1 MHVALTLPNTVSRQD
16 APAWGAQQG
25 FDALSSDALNT
36 SFFMPASQQAV
47 TSSVAVEGLNAATFS
62 TSLKAIA
69 EEHRIA
75 LKLNEEFLQLEFSVR
90 DFNRVSF
97 ASENQLAVVKPS
109 LRLAEEREE
118 QIRPAVA
125 DEMQVAA

>member
-1 MHVALTLPNTVSRQD
+1 MHLALTLPNTVSRQD
-16 APAWGAQQG
+16 APVWGAQQS

-36 SFFMPASQQAV
+36 SFFLPAPQQSIVA
-47 TSSVAVEGLNAATFS
+47 SMSVDGLDSATFS

-97 ASENQLAVVKPS
+97 SSENQLAIVKPS
-109 LRLAEEREE
+109 IRLAEEVEGRKSLSL
-118 QIRPAVA
+118 
-125 DEMQVAA
+125 DGEMQVAA